1 MEEQKASL
9 KQAIAALPS
18 HEVPSFVWDEI
29 ALQLDDDL
37 KDRLMVETIPQ
48 LATYGAP
55 KFVWD
60 QIEKKLDQPRSSKLI
75 ALNNWRTLASIAASL
90 LILITLAYQLWPNS
104 EPPASYTA
112 YTEPVDQYLLEADW
126 DADEATF
133 AQVVKMHDDYS
144 KTFKDRESIGLKAE
158 LQELNEARKELKT
171 ALDLY
176 GNDHELI
183 RQLAAL
189 ERDRTQVIKK
199 MAFKI

>member
-9 KQAIAALPS
+9 KRAIAALPS
-18 HEVPSFVWDEI
+18 YEAPSFVWNEI
-29 ALQLDDDL
+29 ELQLEDDL
-37 KDRLMVETIPQ
+37 KDRLIEETIPQ
-48 LATYGAP
+48 LKTYAAP
-55 KFVWD
+55 DFVWEK
-60 QIEKKLDQPRSSKLI
+60 IEKNLGQPRSSKLT
-75 ALNNWRTLASIAASL
+75 ALYNWKKIGSIAASL
-90 LILITLAYQLWPNS
+90 LILMTLVYQLWPTS

-133 AQVVKMHDDYS
+133 AQVVKMYDDYS
-144 KTFKDRESIGLKAE
+144 KTFKDTESIGLKAE
-158 LQELNEARKELKT
+158 LLELNEARKELKT
-171 ALDLY
+171 AIDLY

>member
-9 KQAIAALPS
+9 KRAIAALPS
-18 HEVPSFVWDEI
+18 YEAPSFVWNEI
-29 ALQLDDDL
+29 DLQLEDDL
-37 KDRLMVETIPQ
+37 KDRLIDVSIPH
-48 LATYGAP
+48 LKNYAAP

-60 QIEKKLDQPRSSKLI
+60 KIEKNLGQPRSSKLI
-75 ALNNWRTLASIAASL
+75 TLNNWRTLASMAASL
-90 LILITLAYQLWPNS
+90 LILMTLAYQLWPTS
-104 EPPASYTA
+104 LPSASYTA

-126 DADEATF
+126 DTDEATF
-133 AQVVKMHDDYS
+133 AQVVKMYDDYS

-158 LQELNEARKELKT
+158 LLELNEARKELKT
-171 ALDLY
+171 AIDLY